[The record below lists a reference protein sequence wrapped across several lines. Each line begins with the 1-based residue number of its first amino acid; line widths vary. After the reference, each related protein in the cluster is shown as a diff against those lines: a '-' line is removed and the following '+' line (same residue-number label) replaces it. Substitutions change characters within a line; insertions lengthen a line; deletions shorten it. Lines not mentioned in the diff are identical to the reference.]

1 MSEFLQGENF
11 QAFVAERRVLWL
23 KLAYRVLEN
32 REEAE
37 DVVQETLAVLWEK
50 RRLLEVENPGA
61 YVARAVWL
69 NSLKRKSRHKA
80 HLALEEVAEP
90 AAPEKP
96 GAEGKAAS
104 TDPRVLEEVLKGLPP
119 SQREVVHMKYYLG
132 LSFREI
138 GEALNISLNTAGSRC
153 RYALEALREAL
164 SHKPGPRQR

>member
-69 NSLKRKSRHKA
+69 NSLKRKARHKA